1 MRSPKGFLSGL
12 FLVLFLA
19 ACTTTPTG
27 RSQLMLVSPDSAIQA
42 SAEAYPKMLEKY
54 ARAGRLNKD
63 PARVRRVKEIT
74 GRLVAEAMRDYPHTR
89 NWKWQVVVIDEPE
102 TVNAWC
108 MAGGKMAIY
117 SGLLEKIRPTDDELA
132 QVMAHEIAHAV
143 ANHVAEQM
151 SIALASQVGLAI
163 LSATAL
169 KDSRYHTAALTG
181 AALAASLAIE
191 LPYSRKAEAEADRIG
206 IELAAKAG
214 YDPRA
219 AVTLWQKMEKVGG
232 SRMPEFL
239 STHPAPAS
247 RQQALRALVPQM
259 MKYYDPKASHPVYR
273 GL

>member
-1 MRSPKGFLSGL
+1 MKGRVALLLLGL
-12 FLVLFLA
+12 ILA
-19 ACTTTPTG
+19 GCTTTPTG
-27 RSQLMLVSPDSAIQA
+27 RSQLMLVSPDTAVQA

-54 ARAGRLNKD
+54 ARAGKLDND
-63 PARVRRVKEIT
+63 PAQVRRVKEIT
-74 GRLVAEAMRDYPHTR
+74 ARLVAEAIRDYPHTR

-108 MAGGKMAIY
+108 MAGGKMAVY
-117 SGLLEKIRPTDDELA
+117 SGLLKKIRPTDDELA
-132 QVMAHEIAHAV
+132 QVMAHEISHAV

-151 SIALASQVGLAI
+151 SIQLASQLGLAV

-169 KDSRYHTAALTG
+169 HDSRYRTAALTG

-219 AVTLWQKMEKVGG
+219 AVTLWQKMEQVGG
-232 SRMPEFL
+232 NGTPEFL
-239 STHPAPAS
+239 STHPSPGN
-247 RQQALRALVPQM
+247 RQQTLKALVPQM
-259 MKYYDPKASHPVYR
+259 MKYYDPQAPHPVYR

>member
-1 MRSPKGFLSGL
+1 MKARIVALLLSL
-12 FLVLFLA
+12 LVA
-19 ACTTTPTG
+19 ACATTPTG

-42 SAEAYPKMLEKY
+42 SAEAYPKLLEKF
-54 ARAGRLNKD
+54 AREGKLNND
-63 PARVRRVKEIT
+63 PAQVRRVKEIT
-74 GRLVAEAMRDYPHTR
+74 GRLVAQAIRDYPHTR
-89 NWKWQVVVIDEPE
+89 NWKWQVVVIDDPE

-108 MAGGKMAIY
+108 MAGGKMAVY
-117 SGLLEKIRPTDDELA
+117 SGLLKKIEPTDDELA
-132 QVMAHEIAHAV
+132 QVMAHEISHAV

-169 KDSRYHTAALTG
+169 HDSRYRTAALTG

-214 YDPRA
+214 YDPHA
-219 AVTLWQKMEKVGG
+219 AVTLWQKMARVSGG
-232 SRMPEFL
+232 RAPEFL
-239 STHPAPAS
+239 STHPAPES
-247 RQQALRALVPQM
+247 RQKALQALVPQM
-259 MKYYDPKASHPVYR
+259 MKYYHPDEPHPVYQ